1 MRILS
6 VSCKRQGQIVMDD
19 VFVPQENLL
28 EGVKGLGGPF
38 GCLNNARYGI
48 AWGALGA
55 AEACMDVART
65 YTMDRQQFGNPLAR
79 NQLIQMKL
87 ANMLTEVCRCT
98 PGGSPGCKQRAV
110 AARWQAAARP
120 CFYTRT
126 CLPAPPALSADL
138 RPGAPAPV
146 RSIVAQITL
155 ALQGCLRVGRLKD
168 ETGEFTPDMVSL
180 IKRNSCGKSLD
191 VARVARDMLGGSF
204 LDAHVWPTPPALGT
218 LLGRWAMRARCH

>member
-98 PGGSPGCKQRAV
+98 PGGLTRLQAKSRGSALASSCSPLLLHAHLPPRSPG
-110 AARWQAAARP
+110 
-120 CFYTRT
+120 
-126 CLPAPPALSADL
+126 AL
-138 RPGAPAPV
+138 
-146 RSIVAQITL
+146 
-155 ALQGCLRVGRLKD
+155 C
-168 ETGEFTPDMVSL
+168 
-180 IKRNSCGKSLD
+180 
-191 VARVARDMLGGSF
+191 
-204 LDAHVWPTPPALGT
+204 
-218 LLGRWAMRARCH
+218 